1 METKR
6 TKNVTILEIGADT
19 VKLAIGSAVNENP
32 ILYAVA
38 ERDCRGCIANGQIV
52 DSERLRAIIAGLA
65 DFGDDELRA
74 KTSIQDVYLIL
85 PPNGLK
91 IYQSNAETAVVSPN
105 SVIDNVDI
113 RNIHNALWRRGTV
126 PQGQKVIDIVPDFF
140 AIDGGRLF
148 ANPPLY
154 EHSDRLSVQAKIHA
168 IPAEIYSA
176 YRSVVEQAGFHIM
189 GNEVAPYCASL
200 LIGAQEKDTPSYI
213 LVDIGARN
221 TTLSL
226 VGNNNFFASVS
237 IPRGDAFLTD
247 MIAEQLNITTKQA
260 ETIKRVY
267 GYDQRERE
275 YKVPL
280 ITIESGDAR
289 PVQYFQE
296 HLNSIIASFYEEFNR
311 YLSGALEQLLAP
323 SLQASNVNN
332 QQFILTL
339 PALLIGGGS
348 KLFGI
353 EKLIAPGLGAHEP
366 RRFMPKVAGARDP
379 RYVSLVGLIISSCTQ
394 RGALT
399 ESTSSGV
406 GNLSRDH

>member
-154 EHSDRLSVQAKIHA
+154 EHSDR
-168 IPAEIYSA
+168 
-176 YRSVVEQAGFHIM
+176 
-189 GNEVAPYCASL
+189 
-200 LIGAQEKDTPSYI
+200 
-213 LVDIGARN
+213 
-221 TTLSL
+221 
-226 VGNNNFFASVS
+226 
-237 IPRGDAFLTD
+237 
-247 MIAEQLNITTKQA
+247 
-260 ETIKRVY
+260 
-267 GYDQRERE
+267 
-275 YKVPL
+275 
-280 ITIESGDAR
+280 
-289 PVQYFQE
+289 
-296 HLNSIIASFYEEFNR
+296 
-311 YLSGALEQLLAP
+311 
-323 SLQASNVNN
+323 
-332 QQFILTL
+332 
-339 PALLIGGGS
+339 
-348 KLFGI
+348 
-353 EKLIAPGLGAHEP
+353 
-366 RRFMPKVAGARDP
+366 
-379 RYVSLVGLIISSCTQ
+379 
-394 RGALT
+394 
-399 ESTSSGV
+399 
-406 GNLSRDH
+406 